1 MRAGGIAAYTAGVD
15 STDSLAEEA
24 IALGDDDR
32 VRSLL
37 AELCAL
43 TQMGFAALARVTE
56 DRWIACQVTDGIG
69 FGLDPGGE
77 LDIQTTICNDVRR
90 DGRRVIIDD
99 VGLDGDWRSHPLPR
113 LYGFQSYVSLPIYLD
128 DGSFFGT
135 LCAMDPKPRVISGQA
150 TVSAIEEFAAKIAA
164 IVSAKLKMPARD

>member
-1 MRAGGIAAYTAGVD
+1 MRGGGIAAYTVAVD
-15 STDSLAEEA
+15 NNDSLTEEA

-56 DRWIACQVTDGIG
+56 DRWIACQVLDKIG
-69 FGLDPGGE
+69 LGLDPGGE

-90 DGRRVIIDD
+90 DGHRVIIDD
-99 VGLDGDWRSHPLPR
+99 VGLDGDWRNHPVPR
-113 LYGFQSYVSLPIYLD
+113 LYGFQSYVSLPLYLD

-135 LCAMDPKPRVISGQA
+135 LCALDPKPRVISGAA
-150 TVSAIEEFAAKIAA
+150 TVSAIEEFAARIAA
-164 IVSAKLKMPARD
+164 IVSAKLKISAGG